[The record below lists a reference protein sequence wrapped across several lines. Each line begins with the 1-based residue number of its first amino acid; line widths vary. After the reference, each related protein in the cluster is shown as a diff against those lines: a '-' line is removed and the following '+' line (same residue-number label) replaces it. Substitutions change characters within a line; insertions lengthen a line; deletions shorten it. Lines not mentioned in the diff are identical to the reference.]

1 MQNGKERIPEEKAGR
16 PTAEIY
22 VARLSETVPE
32 RHFFCEE
39 REREIRETQNP
50 NLKAGR
56 ILDWQILLYAAEHA
70 LGLREEEIRF
80 YKDPSGKWCCEQF
93 FFSLSHTQDAVA
105 VGISDAAIG
114 IDIEN
119 AAARRRLHDSD
130 AAFAERMRRKICASE
145 KELADN
151 EKGVLQLWLLKESIY
166 KCYGGQFDP
175 AAIETDRYCAEAFFC
190 PDEPGLPF
198 AVCGEGL
205 KEARFFCYEN
215 GSAHPI
221 RAEAVRKENG
231 R

>member
-1 MQNGKERIPEEKAGR
+1 MQNGKERIQEEKAGR

-22 VARLSETVPE
+22 VARLPKTVPE

-70 LGLREEEIRF
+70 LALREEEIRF

-93 FFSLSHTQDAVA
+93 FFSLSHTRDTVA

-119 AAARRRLHDSD
+119 AAVRRRRLDSD
-130 AAFAERMRRKICASE
+130 AAFAQRLRRKICAPGE
-145 KELADN
+145 EPEDN
-151 EKGVLQLWLLKESIY
+151 GKNLIRLWVLKESIY
-166 KCYGGQFDP
+166 KCYGGRFDP
-175 AAIETDRYCAEAFFC
+175 AAIETDGYRAEAFRL
-190 PDEPGLPF
+190 PGEPELLL

-205 KEARFFCYEN
+205 ENARFFRFEE
-215 GSAHPI
+215 GAAFPLD
-221 RAEAVRKENG
+221 AVRTKG
-231 R
+231 AGG

>member
-1 MQNGKERIPEEKAGR
+1 MRNAEKNRPVMDIYIARLPEE
-16 PTAEIY
+16 
-22 VARLSETVPE
+22 LPE

-39 REREIRETQNP
+39 REKEIRETSNP
-50 NLKAGR
+50 ALR
-56 ILDWQILLYAAEHA
+56 RSRSFDWEILLYAAKCA
-70 LGLREEEIRF
+70 FGLQEEEIRF
-80 YKDPSGKWCCEQF
+80 FKSPSGKWCCEQF
-93 FFSLSHTQDAVA
+93 FFSLSHTQSAAA

-119 AAARRRLHDSD
+119 LAARRRLYDSD
-130 AAFAERMRRKICASE
+130 ASFAERLRRKICASE

-151 EKGVLQLWLLKESIY
+151 EKSVLQLWILKESIY

-175 AAIETDRYCAEAFFC
+175 AAIETDRYCAEVFSC
-190 PDEPGLPF
+190 PAEPGLPF

-215 GSAHPI
+215 GSAYPI
-221 RAEAVRKENG
+221 RAEAIRKENG